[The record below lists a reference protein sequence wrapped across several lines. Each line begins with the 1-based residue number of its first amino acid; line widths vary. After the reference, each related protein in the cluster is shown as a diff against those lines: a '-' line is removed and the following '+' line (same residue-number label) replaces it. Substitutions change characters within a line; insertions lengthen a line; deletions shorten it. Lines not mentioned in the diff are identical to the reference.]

1 MIIYVNSIKTE
12 YKNIKLK
19 MVEKYYQ
26 LLIKIYILI
35 IFIFSIELFI

>member
-1 MIIYVNSIKTE
+1 MIIYVNNIICIKTE

-26 LLIKIYILI
+26 LLIKIYINYI
-35 IFIFSIELFI
+35 YIYY